1 MERSVARLVQ
11 TIQVGAAVVPAAA
24 RFYVRIH
31 KVGGLGSRK
40 FGFLRGLPA
49 FEIGAKYEKL
59 SAYLDYTNALFLND
73 SAEMPHRKASESSG
87 IGDVQERPLRRNVF
101 GRLHR
106 APPFRREHV
115 HPTCQSVCG
124 GN

>member
-1 MERSVARLVQ
+1 M
-11 TIQVGAAVVPAAA
+11 PAAA

-59 SAYLDYTNALFLND
+59 SAYLYYPDALFLND
-73 SAEMPHRKASESSG
+73 SAEMPHGKASESSC
-87 IGDVQERPLRRNVF
+87 IRDVQERPLRRNVF
-101 GRLHR
+101 DRLHR
-106 APPFRREHV
+106 PPPFSGEDNAHGLPERNSPAIPRQT
-115 HPTCQSVCG
+115 PKLP
-124 GN
+124 N